1 MGERIV
7 VSGCGIVT
15 PLGNGLAANTESL
28 KRGKSGIVFMP
39 EWDSIGLETKVAGLA
54 DHEVE
59 CPLFTQKNKR
69 FMSPNSYFAVAAA
82 YEALV
87 EAGFTL
93 ESFAALQPAL
103 INGCAGSS
111 YKTVYDNNRNFEM
124 TGKIRRVSPFG
135 VPRVMPSSAVANIS
149 LLFGIK
155 GESYDIS
162 AACTSSAL
170 SIIAGARLLLSGEYD
185 CVMVG
190 GSEEVSWQQ
199 AVGFSAMRALSHT
212 HNDEPATASRP
223 FDKTR
228 DGFVL
233 GEGAGMLIL
242 ERESSALKRGIKPKA
257 YLSGF
262 ATNSNAADMVIPDA
276 DSSAQVMRKAISNAG
291 LKPEDI
297 DYINTHGTATPVG
310 DPVEMNAIRSVFG
323 ENSNVA
329 INSTKSMTGHMIGA
343 AGAVEAIFSILMLQN
358 SFLCPTANLKD
369 PEDSFAWA
377 DLVQETRE
385 GVNLRHALSNSFGFG
400 GSNGCLVFSKAE

>member
-1 MGERIV
+1 MSERIV
-7 VSGCGIVT
+7 VTGCGLVT
-15 PLGNGLAANTESL
+15 PLGNGLAANMASL
-28 KRGKSGIVFMP
+28 KQGKSGIVHNPDFA
-39 EWDSIGLETKVAGLA
+39 EIGLDTTISGLS
-54 DHEVE
+54 DHEVD
-59 CPLFTQKNKR
+59 CPVFTQKNKR
-69 FMSPNSYFAVAAA
+69 FMSPNSLFAVAAA
-82 YEALV
+82 YEAMT

-93 ESFAALQPAL
+93 ESFAAKTPAL

-111 YKTVYDNNRNFEM
+111 YLTVYGNSRTFEE
-124 TGKIRRVSPFG
+124 TRRLRRVTPFA

-149 LLFGIK
+149 LIFGIK

-170 SIIAGARLLLSGEYD
+170 TIIAGARLILSGEYD

-199 AVGFSAMRALSHT
+199 ALGFSAMRALSHSYNET
-212 HNDEPATASRP
+212 PESASRP
-223 FDKTR
+223 FDKSR

-242 ERESSALKRGIKPKA
+242 ESESSAKARGAKILA

-262 ATNSNAADMVIPDA
+262 ATNSNAADMVVPDA
-276 DSSAQVMRKAISNAG
+276 ESSADVMRRAVKNAG
-291 LKPEDI
+291 LTPADI

-310 DPVEMNAIRSVFG
+310 DPVEMEAIRRIFEG
-323 ENSNVA
+323 TNVA

-343 AGAVEAIFSILMLQN
+343 AGAVEAIFSILMMQN

-369 PEDSFAWA
+369 PEEAFVWA
-377 DLVQETRE
+377 DLVRETRE
-385 GVNLRHALSNSFGFG
+385 GVNVRHVLSNSFGFG
-400 GSNGCLVFSKAE
+400 GSNACLVFSKPE